1 MAVMELNALSINLS
15 GSFSATVYLP
25 ENVAFTSSTP
35 ALYPVLY
42 LLHDT
47 GGDETDFRSWKN
59 LERIATEQKLFIVAP
74 GIAHS
79 MGQDLTYGAKYGRFL
94 AEELPG
100 ICSHLFPVNPHG
112 ATIGGVGTGAYGA
125 VMLALQH
132 PEQFARCI
140 TFNGVFDLATLCE
153 TALRQ
158 TQARGLT
165 VPMLQAVFGPL
176 DAVRGSAKD
185 ALFEIARY
193 PQAALYLGCED
204 ACPDWEESVQF
215 ARQAN
220 CPVQMAP
227 CVEML
232 LQQALGQVAN

>member
-1 MAVMELNALSINLS
+1 MAVVELNALSVNLS
-15 GSFSATVYLP
+15 GSFSALVYLP
-25 ENVAFTSSTP
+25 ENTAFTTP
-35 ALYPVLY
+35 AKVLYPVLY

-47 GGDETDFRSWKN
+47 GGDETDFRTWKN
-59 LERIATEQKLFIVAP
+59 LECIATEQKLFIVAP

-79 MGQDLTYGAKYGRFL
+79 FGRDLRYGAKYGRFL

-100 ICSHLFPVNPHG
+100 ICSHLFPVSPHG

-125 VMLALQH
+125 VMLALQT
-132 PEQFARCI
+132 PARFARCI

-165 VPMLQAVFGPL
+165 APMLQAVFGPL
-176 DAVRGSAKD
+176 DAVRGGAED
-185 ALFEIARY
+185 AFCEIARH
-193 PQAALYLGCED
+193 PQTALYLGCEE
-204 ACPDWEESVQF
+204 ASPERGETVQF

-220 CPVQMAP
+220 CPVQVAP
-227 CVEML
+227 CVEIL
-232 LQQALGQVAN
+232 LQQALGAG